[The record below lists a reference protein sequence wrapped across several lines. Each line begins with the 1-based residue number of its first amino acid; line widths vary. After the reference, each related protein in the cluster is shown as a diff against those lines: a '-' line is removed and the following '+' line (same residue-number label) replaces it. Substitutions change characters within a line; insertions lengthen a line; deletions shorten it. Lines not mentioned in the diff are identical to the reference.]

1 MGMLKKH
8 TESDKVKHQIQK
20 LNTALVNKATELQ
33 KLEQLETMEA
43 LNTPKI
49 KLQEEDLVVVEPA
62 MYACVRSLNHNVLC
76 LPRTT
81 VEVVSESEPTA
92 KDTDALELYKDL
104 EFLMDDEDFA
114 DALAELDY

>member
-1 MGMLKKH
+1 
-8 TESDKVKHQIQK
+8 
-20 LNTALVNKATELQ
+20 
-33 KLEQLETMEA
+33 MEA
-43 LNTPKI
+43 LNSAIPKI

-81 VEVVSESEPTA
+81 IEVVSEAEPAA
-92 KDTDALELYKDL
+92 KDTDALELYEDL

-114 DALAELDY
+114 DALAELDYLMDQ